1 MRRLYLLLGMIIITL
16 FYGAFGIDAQAAH
29 AEEYGIIR
37 KQTRL
42 YLAPAPNAPNAGEIG
57 KNERVEVISILP
69 DYLIIRY
76 KGCYAY
82 ISKQDIRIDNKFEEY
97 LGRASESDNFYDF
110 ILTDGEIYQSS
121 LQKLVDAYLEIPS
134 HIRERFEREGFLI
147 IMTGKDITKPAYA
160 PYGGYFGIG
169 KIKSVFDYERRLL
182 FVNDEW
188 PTAVIHEMGHYVNDV
203 LDGFSG
209 RTENKEIFATE
220 ASKISQYA
228 MSNDREYFAEAFRL
242 YITEPKLL
250 AVISEESY
258 SLVEQAVKKWN
269 KKIRTKY
276 RRGNL

>member
-220 ASKISQYA
+220 ASKIGQYA

-258 SLVEQAVKKWN
+258 SLVEQAVKKME
-269 KKIRTKY
+269 
-276 RRGNL
+276 

>member
-1 MRRLYLLLGMIIITL
+1 MRRLYLLLVMMITL
-16 FYGAFGIDAQAAH
+16 LLYGGSGIDAQAAH
-29 AEEYGIIR
+29 AEEYGIIQ

-42 YLAPAPNAPNAGEIG
+42 YLAPAPNAPNVGEIG

-76 KGCYAY
+76 KGFYAY
-82 ISKQDIRIDNKFEEY
+82 LSKRDIRIANKFEDY
-97 LGRASESDNFYDF
+97 LGRASESGSLYDF

-147 IMTGKDITKPAYA
+147 IMTGKDITKSAYA

-203 LDGFSG
+203 LGNFSG
-209 RTENKEIFATE
+209 RTENNEIFATE

-242 YITEPKLL
+242 YITDPELL
-250 AVISEESY
+250 ALLSEKSY
-258 SLVEQAVKKWN
+258 SLVEQAVKKM
-269 KKIRTKY
+269 
-276 RRGNL
+276 G